1 MTTDAETVPEAGGSR
16 TRIVRVLRNR
26 QVRRVQIASAGS
38 TLGDWAY
45 MTAVIVWA
53 YADGGAA
60 AVGGYQAARYLA
72 MAVAAPLGGALADR
86 VSRRTF
92 MLVADGARAVL
103 VAGAAAVVATDGPAA
118 AVYVLSIVAAV
129 VGAPFR
135 AAQAGLLPELVDSP
149 DDLAAANALSANV
162 DNVMMFAGPALSGVL
177 IGFWDIEAVFWLNV
191 VTFGWSILF
200 VLGVRGG
207 ARPSAPD
214 DGEASAYLADL
225 AAGFG
230 LIRRDGGLRTI
241 ALLSASTGLAWGAL
255 TVIMV
260 LLATSS
266 NVLDAGP
273 EAVGYLSSTIGIA
286 TAVGGVL
293 VLARIGSDRLAGD
306 MVLSNLGW
314 ALPLL
319 ALAAFPSP
327 ATAFAA
333 MALIGLSEAFGA
345 IGFETLP
352 QRIAP
357 ADYVSRV
364 YSAIGSA
371 MTAAMFLGSLLAPFL
386 LDQVGMQT
394 SLSVIGAVVLV
405 VTLACWPR
413 MRRLD
418 QSLQAPAEL
427 TLLRDVPAFVE
438 LPGPALEMIAR
449 TSERVSVPAGTVV
462 MTEGDASSRFYVIL
476 AGRVRV
482 TQGGVLR
489 RTEGPGEFFGEIG
502 LLRDVPRTATV
513 TTVEDAEFLVVER
526 PDFLAAVS
534 NLGDVRG
541 ALDELVV
548 RRLAS

>member
-1 MTTDAETVPEAGGSR
+1 MTTDAEAPPDAGSGR

-26 QVRRVQIASAGS
+26 QVRRLQIAGAGS

-53 YADGGAA
+53 YGDGGAA

-92 MLVADGARAVL
+92 MLVADGTRAIL
-103 VAGAAAVVATDGPAA
+103 VGGAAAVVATDGPAA
-118 AVYVLSIVAAV
+118 AVYVLSIVAAI

-135 AAQAGLLPELVDSP
+135 AAQAGLLPELVDTP
-149 DDLAAANALSANV
+149 DDLAAANAVSANV

-177 IGFWDIEAVFWLNV
+177 IGVWDIEAVFWLNV
-191 VTFGWSILF
+191 ITFVWSIVF

-207 ARPSAPD
+207 ARPEAPAED
-214 DGEASAYLADL
+214 EAAGYLADL
-225 AAGFG
+225 AAGLG
-230 LIRRDGGLRTI
+230 LIRRDRGLRTI

-260 LLATSS
+260 LLATSPD
-266 NVLDAGP
+266 VLDAGP
-273 EAVGYLSSTIGIA
+273 EAIGYLSSTIGIA
-286 TAVGGVL
+286 TALGGVL

-319 ALAAFPSP
+319 VLAVFPSP

-364 YSAIGSA
+364 YAAIGSA
-371 MTAAMFLGSLLAPFL
+371 MTAAMFLGSLLAPIL
-386 LDQVGMQT
+386 LDQVGMQV
-394 SLSVIGAVVLV
+394 SLAVIGGAVLV

-418 QSLQAPAEL
+418 QDLQAPAEL
-427 TLLRDVPAFVE
+427 SLLRDVPAFAD
-438 LPGPALEMIAR
+438 LPGPALEMLAH
-449 TSERVSVPAGTVV
+449 TSTRAAVPAGTVV
-462 MTEGDASSRFYVIL
+462 MAEGDASARFYVIV

-482 TQGGVLR
+482 TQGGVER
-489 RTEGPGEFFGEIG
+489 RVEGPGEFFGEIG

-513 TTVEDAEFLVVER
+513 TTLDDAEFLVVER

-534 NLGDVRG
+534 DLGDARG